1 LLVKVSDK
9 LHDPVKNLRHLTSS
23 EVQRTGQT
31 PDHQE
36 LERFARHL
44 RMPPELDGLILN
56 TFGRSSASIIP
67 TTGLRAQLLCKL
79 CTGEPRFPTVR
90 ANRHRASPDAR
101 RTLRS
106 PPGSSEPTERPRV
119 FARQPAPL
127 EPLGADSR
135 LSRLVARPAAAR
147 KTSVFHWR
155 ASVLHSCGMTPPSVL
170 GRSLE
175 LRLHR
180 IS

>member
-1 LLVKVSDK
+1 MSDK

-44 RMPPELDGLILN
+44 RMPPESDGLILN

-67 TTGLRAQLLCKL
+67 TTSLRAQLLCEL
-79 CTGEPRFPTVR
+79 CTGELRFPTVR

-106 PPGSSEPTERPRV
+106 PPGSSEPTRTPSGVR
-119 FARQPAPL
+119 RQPAPL
-127 EPLGADSR
+127 EPFGADSG
-135 LSRLVARPAAAR
+135 LSRLVARPAVAR
-147 KTSVFHWR
+147 KTSVFHRR
-155 ASVLHSCGMTPPSVL
+155 ASVLHPCGMTPPSVL
-170 GRSLE
+170 GRSPE

-180 IS
+180 TS